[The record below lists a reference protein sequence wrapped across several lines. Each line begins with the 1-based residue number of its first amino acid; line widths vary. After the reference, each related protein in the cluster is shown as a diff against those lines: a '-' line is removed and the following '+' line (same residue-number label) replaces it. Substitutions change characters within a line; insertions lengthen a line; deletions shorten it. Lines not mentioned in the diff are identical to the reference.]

1 MQERGQAQPFDAQ
14 RPGPVPGR
22 RDASGG
28 RGAGRGGRDAQPPSA
43 RQRGRRRRRRRRRL
57 LLLAVFITVH
67 TPETRH
73 QLHGGG
79 RRRRPFDV
87 ADKAAAADAAAA
99 SDGGPSAPRSRVR
112 VGNNNDNV
120 NDSITETTFRR
131 ARVRRANLLDV
142 AEGEVRSFP
151 AIFDF
156 CVFTTFTARR
166 TDQQPFSCSILKIH
180 CDYNTVTSYY
190 VSLDVHCILLLL
202 NQTKSFAC

>member
-43 RQRGRRRRRRRRRL
+43 RQRGRRRRRRL

-87 ADKAAAADAAAA
+87 ADKADAAAAAA

-112 VGNNNDNV
+112 VGNNGDNLNDGT
-120 NDSITETTFRR
+120 TETTVRR
-131 ARVRRANLLDV
+131 ARVRRANLFDV
-142 AEGEVRSFP
+142 AGQGNEWSGVFP
-151 AIFDF
+151 RLLYFFYVHSSPNHSIT
-156 CVFTTFTARR
+156 VFVFYT
-166 TDQQPFSCSILKIH
+166 Q
-180 CDYNTVTSYY
+180 NT
-190 VSLDVHCILLLL
+190 L
-202 NQTKSFAC
+202 